1 MKNFSVLLVA
11 ALFAATHAVAEVPD
25 LLLEACSLLESPS
38 KRVECLRAANSRS
51 GPSTA
56 YSPPVQSFMATP
68 ANRASANRTPNVQSA
83 AAPSYGAADG
93 TCHVGP
99 RGGTYTITKSGRK
112 NYGGC

>member
-1 MKNFSVLLVA
+1 MKNFSVPLVA
-11 ALFAATHAVAEVPD
+11 ALLPATHAIAQVPD
-25 LLLEACSLLESPS
+25 VMLEACSLLESPS

-56 YSPPVQSFMATP
+56 YSPPVQSFIATP

-99 RGGTYTITKSGRK
+99 RGGAYTITKSGRK